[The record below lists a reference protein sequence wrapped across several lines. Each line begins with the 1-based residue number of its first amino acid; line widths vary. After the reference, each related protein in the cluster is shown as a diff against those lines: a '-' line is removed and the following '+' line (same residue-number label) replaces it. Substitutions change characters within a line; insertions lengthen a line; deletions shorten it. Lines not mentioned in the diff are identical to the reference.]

1 MIKINLL
8 PKEARKRVGFV
19 QQIVL
24 MSLMLIVTF
33 VGIGFYWSY
42 LNGVIEQKNQEIADT
57 EARLKELQKIIDE
70 INKFEAQRLALEQ
83 KLAVIAKLEKEQK
96 LPVHMLDEVYK
107 TLEEDLWLTSFTQ
120 QADALSV
127 NGSAL
132 SNPVVSD
139 YMRNLQESKFFKN
152 VELVVSQSRQ
162 VGTQTVR
169 DFQLNMQLVAPP
181 DLDKPQE
188 NAANQET
195 AAGQ

>member
-24 MSLMLIVTF
+24 MSLMLLVTF

-42 LNGVIEQKNQEIADT
+42 LNGVIEQKNQEIANT
-57 EARLKELQKIIDE
+57 QARLQELQKIIDE
-70 INKFEAQRLALEQ
+70 INKFEAQRVALEQ

-96 LPVHMLDEVYK
+96 LPVRMLDEVYK
-107 TLEEDLWLTSFTQ
+107 TLEDDLWLTSFTQ
-120 QADALSV
+120 QGDALAI

-139 YMRNLQESKFFKN
+139 YMRNLQASKFFKD
-152 VELVVSQSRQ
+152 VELVVSQSRL
-162 VGTQTVR
+162 VGTQTIR
-169 DFQLNMQLVAPP
+169 DFQLKMALVAPP
-181 DLDKPQE
+181 DLTANQ
-188 NAANQET
+188 AAPQET
-195 AAGQ
+195 AGQ

>member
-24 MSLMLIVTF
+24 MSLMLVVTF

-42 LNGVIEQKNQEIADT
+42 LDGVIEQKKQEIAST
-57 EARLKELQKIIDE
+57 QARLQELQKIIDE
-70 INKFEAQRLALEQ
+70 INKFEAQRVALEQ

-96 LPVHMLDEVYK
+96 LPVRMLDEVYK
-107 TLEEDLWLTSFTQ
+107 TLEEDLWLTSFAQ
-120 QADALSV
+120 QTDALMV

-139 YMRNLQESKFFKN
+139 YMRNLQESKFFKD
-152 VELVVSQSRQ
+152 VELVVSQSRLA
-162 VGTQTVR
+162 GTQTVR
-169 DFQLNMQLVAPP
+169 DFQLKMQLVAPP
-181 DLDKPQE
+181 DLVDVPADAVSQ
-188 NAANQET
+188 
-195 AAGQ
+195 